1 VLVFEFLLLIPFYTD
16 FFFQD
21 MYAMHATKNNK
32 KNPKYFK
39 TGNSSN
45 SFMLHFLFSLSID
58 VCKDSTDDDFSDT
71 ASSKTE
77 GYAVLDVEYE
87 VASSSDEDDSDN
99 SSVSSGTDVS

>member
-1 VLVFEFLLLIPFYTD
+1 
-16 FFFQD
+16 
-21 MYAMHATKNNK
+21 MHATKNNK

-45 SFMLHFLFSLSID
+45 SFMYYSSFLSID

-87 VASSSDEDDSDN
+87 VASSSDDDESDN
-99 SSVSSGTDVS
+99 SSISSGTDVSL